1 MAQARSDYIELQQV
15 PRPVGNY
22 ILIKRG
28 EVEDSTTAGGIIL
41 PDSSRRLDNSGEVI
55 ALGEQSRITKKGYKS
70 YLIFLVQIEN
80 MECFKIARDIDNEY
94 YKNYINAKKAGVN
107 FLAYACKI
115 NTKEIKIKKKLK
127 IINE

>member
-22 ILIKRG
+22 VLIKRG

-55 ALGEQSRITKKGYKS
+55 ALGEQSRITKKGYGKR
-70 YLIFLVQIEN
+70 Y
-80 MECFKIARDIDNEY
+80 
-94 YKNYINAKKAGVN
+94 
-107 FLAYACKI
+107 
-115 NTKEIKIKKKLK
+115 
-127 IINE
+127 